1 MGDIM
6 PRGIANLFS
15 ILPSI
20 ELLQIIEVLLN
31 TKEIKLEL
39 PKSNKVQV
47 WSSDGEMLQVEKE
60 ELYKKSTDL
69 SNYLIQFW
77 WPQMDDISIK
87 LAYEGQLCVCDI
99 YLDGLSESQF
109 EDILDLLISVTM
121 QSFETVGFVVD
132 RRELSSEFEWT
143 RFFTR
148 KEQLESHYLEQYG
161 LKVYKEYEIKDGNR
175 DQLKDYGSD
184 YVYVVLPNREK
195 GKIILYLLG

>member
-1 MGDIM
+1 M

-20 ELLQIIEVLLN
+20 ELFKRIEVILN
-31 TKEIKLEL
+31 AKGIRLEF
-39 PKSNKVQV
+39 PKTNKVQV
-47 WSSDGEMLQVEKE
+47 WTSDGEMLQVEKE
-60 ELYKKSTDL
+60 ELYKKSTDI

-87 LAYEGQLCVCDI
+87 LACEGQLCVCDI

-109 EDILDLLISVTM
+109 GDVLDLLISVTM

-132 RRELSSEFEWT
+132 RRELSSEFKWT
-143 RFFTR
+143 KFFTS

-161 LKVYKEYEIKDGNR
+161 LKVYKEYELKDGNR
-175 DQLKDYGSD
+175 EQLKGYDSD
-184 YVYVVLPNREK
+184 YVYVAIQNREK
-195 GKIILYLLG
+195 GKIILYLLC